1 MIQFN
6 LKLNLKQSYA
16 SYTDFMFYDSTGVYS
31 YENTGGWGSPNF
43 SISNIQWAQLR
54 ILKNNAVLKE
64 YDLLPTFNTALSI
77 NDLRFKLP
85 YDIFGGIIPDGVY
98 QVQYKVSIDPATTWD
113 YMNTNNSAMYV
124 GYFATWFVVQS
135 AVFKRIALVP
145 NNVKFKAIG
154 NNFTTETGLLFSLL
168 NACIAAAQYSNF
180 STFESILDTLNQILS
195 FDNTWEIRKQ

>member
-1 MIQFN
+1 MLQYM
-6 LKLNLKQSYA
+6 LQLNLKQSYA

-135 AVFKRIALVP
+135 AVFKRIALIP
-145 NNVKFKAIG
+145 EHTKFKAIG
-154 NNFTTETGLLFSLL
+154 DNFTRETSLIYSLL
-168 NACIAAAQYSNF
+168 NALIASAQYSNF
-180 STFESILDTLNQILS
+180 TTFTSILDNLLQILS
-195 FDNTWEIRKQ
+195 FDTTWQIRKQ